1 MARGYTQSQSEL
13 QPIRGEK
20 AAFRLGV
27 KEILQNVMP
36 QYAKGKITVYEGKP
50 YTRERTSKEVD
61 VRGAM
66 KLPVNLQKQILE
78 RFATTADHQVTRDG
92 KPITPKQRDEIEA
105 SAVAEA
111 AANAD
116 AYFKKHYMDN
126 DFQVDDITGKSE
138 PLTAYVK
145 FGDNIFKYKYQ
156 VSNETSTE
164 YRDDRNPR
172 SSTYTTR
179 RIIEGSLEQA

>member
-1 MARGYTQSQSEL
+1 MARGNSRAQSEL

-27 KEILQNVMP
+27 RDALAGLP
-36 QYAKGKITVYEGKP
+36 GYAKGKVTVYEGEP
-50 YTRERTSKEVD
+50 YTRGRKSTTVTIKE
-61 VRGAM
+61 AM
-66 KLPVNLQKQILE
+66 NLPINLQRQILE
-78 RFATTADHQVTRDG
+78 RYATDADLQVNRDG
-92 KPITPKQRDEIEA
+92 KPITSGQRDAIEA
-105 SAVAEA
+105 PAKAEA
-111 AANAD
+111 KANAE
-116 AYFKKHYMDN
+116 AYFQKHYMDE
-126 DFQVDDITGKSE
+126 DFEVDDITGKSE

-156 VSNETSTE
+156 VVNETSTE
-164 YRDDRNPR
+164 YREDRRPR

>member
-1 MARGYTQSQSEL
+1 MARGNSRAQSEL

-27 KEILQNVMP
+27 RDALASLP
-36 QYAKGKITVYEGKP
+36 GYAKGKVTVYEGEP
-50 YTRERTSKEVD
+50 YTPGRKSTTVTIKE
-61 VRGAM
+61 AM
-66 KLPVNLQKQILE
+66 KLPINLQRQILE
-78 RFATTADHQVTRDG
+78 RYATDADLQVTRDG
-92 KPITPKQRDEIEA
+92 KPITKDQRDALEA
-105 SAVAEA
+105 SAKVEA
-111 AANAD
+111 KSNAD
-116 AYFKKHYMDN
+116 AYFQKHYMDE
-126 DFQVDDITGKSE
+126 DFEVDDITGKSE

-156 VSNETSTE
+156 VTNETSTE
-164 YRDDRNPR
+164 YREDRKPR